1 MTRARVIARGEL
13 LLLARSRLAWV
24 GLATLLLLSA
34 VAAATSWS
42 HVAQERARRAFQQQA
57 TDALFEA
64 QPDRHPHRMVHY
76 GSYAFRPLGVLAAF
90 DPGIDA
96 YTGTTLYLEG
106 HRQNSAT
113 FGAVRESS
121 SLIRFGQ
128 LTPAFVLQVL
138 APLLLVFLGFAM
150 VARER
155 ESGTLLQLRA
165 HGATAADVLAGKGL
179 ALATVAIA
187 VATPALLAAA
197 FAVSQAP
204 QEAAGAAMI
213 AAAYLLYLL
222 VWTALVVAASAL
234 GGSSRGALTV
244 LVALWTFGVV
254 LVPRLA
260 AEHAANALPLPSRA
274 ESDLALQ
281 AELRTIGDS
290 HDPDDPFF
298 AAFRARTLQR
308 HGVARIEDL
317 PVNFRGLVS
326 LEGEA
331 LSSRLFAEQASR
343 TAAVQRR
350 QVARMQRAGW
360 ASPALAVRRVSLAVA
375 GTDLENH
382 LRFLEQ
388 AEAHRFDMVQRL
400 NRMHAEAVA
409 LVDDAARN
417 VDPLAERRS
426 RVSSR
431 NWAGIPEFVFV
442 PEPAASRSARALRAL
457 AVLAAWVLAALG
469 AVVVAASALDRRA
482 R

>member
-1 MTRARVIARGEL
+1 MTRALVIARGEL

-34 VAAATSWS
+34 VAAATSGS
-42 HVAQERARRAFQQQA
+42 HVAHEREQRAFQQQA
-57 TDALFEA
+57 TDALFAA

-76 GSYAFRPLGVLAAF
+76 GSYAYRPLGVLAAF
-90 DPGIDA
+90 DPGVDA

-106 HRQNSAT
+106 HRQNTAN
-113 FGAVRESS
+113 FGAVGESS

-138 APLLLVFLGFAM
+138 APLLLVFLGFPM

-155 ESGTLLQLRA
+155 ESGTLVQLRA
-165 HGATAADVLAGKGL
+165 HGATATDVLAGKGL
-179 ALATVAIA
+179 ALAA
-187 VATPALLAAA
+187 VAAAVAAPALLATGV
-197 FAVSQAP
+197 AVAQAP
-204 QEAAGAAMI
+204 HEAAGATTI
-213 AAAYLLYLL
+213 GAAYLLYLL
-222 VWTALVVAASAL
+222 VWVALIVAVSAL
-234 GGSSRGALTV
+234 CRSSRGALTA

-260 AEHAANALPLPSRA
+260 AEHAASALPLPSRA
-274 ESDLALQ
+274 ETDLALQ

-290 HDPDDPFF
+290 HDANDPFF
-298 AAFRARTLQR
+298 AAFRARTLEQY
-308 HGVARIEDL
+308 GVGRIEDL

-331 LSSRLFAEQASR
+331 LTSRLFVEY
-343 TAAVQRR
+343 AARMAALQRM
-350 QVARMQRAGW
+350 QVARMLRVGLV
-360 ASPALAVRRVSLAVA
+360 SPALAVRRVSLAAA

-388 AEAHRFDMVQRL
+388 AEAHRLDMVQRL

-409 LVDDAARN
+409 LADDAARN
-417 VDPLAERRS
+417 SDPLAERRS
-426 RVSSR
+426 RVSRR
-431 NWAGIPEFVFV
+431 NWADIPEFRFA
-442 PEPAASRSARALRAL
+442 PEPAASRSVRALRAL
-457 AVLAAWVLAALG
+457 GVLAAWLVAALG
-469 AVVVAASALDRRA
+469 LVVGAARTLDRAA